1 MKLKMQFSQ
10 NRKRK
15 RKNNK
20 TSLIKLVYMFA

>member
-10 NRKRK
+10 NKKRK